1 MENLPGDMAQNSKI
15 TRHRPQSAEPRSWT
29 LLLVGALGN
38 IVSFRLT
45 KTLVVILTGGLTAI
59 FALVV
64 FATFSYYGMR
74 TENKKLR
81 KDLDKV
87 EADLVAANKAKELAL
102 VRLILLEAEGKR
114 GEEKNEPPFD
124 QNTPVQISQPGK
136 SPAPPIQDTKKA
148 ASKVV
153 KPITKPSPPQV
164 TETAQAQKSASSES
178 LLIKKLQIWQDAE
191 SDSVRFKFSLTNI
204 DPHGRRIKGY
214 TFVVLKPEKGSQ
226 EPFRVSPWASLEDGR
241 PALFK
246 KGQYFSIARFKFVS
260 GTFLGVERAE
270 PFKTAT
276 VYVYSETGDLMLE
289 QVYHVDKILRA

>member
-1 MENLPGDMAQNSKI
+1 MENLPGNMAQDSKI
-15 TRHRPQSAEPRSWT
+15 TKHRPLSAEPKSWT

-45 KTLVVILTGGLTAI
+45 KTLVVILTGGLAAI
-59 FALVV
+59 FAFVM

-74 TENKKLR
+74 TENKELR

-87 EADLVAANKAKELAL
+87 GADLVAANKAKELSL
-102 VRLILLEAEGKR
+102 VRLILLEAEAKHGEGKD
-114 GEEKNEPPFD
+114 EPPFD
-124 QNTPVQISQPGK
+124 QNTPAQVSQLEK
-136 SPAPPIQDTKKA
+136 SPA
-148 ASKVV
+148 
-153 KPITKPSPPQV
+153 QV

-214 TFVVLKPEKGSQ
+214 TFIVLKPEKGSQ
-226 EPFRVSPWASLEDGR
+226 EPFRVSPWTSLEDGR
-241 PALFK
+241 PTPFK

-260 GTFLGVERAE
+260 GTFLGVERVE

-276 VYVYSETGDLMLE
+276 IYVYSETGNLMVE

>member
-1 MENLPGDMAQNSKI
+1 MENLPGDMAQDSKI

-38 IVSFRLT
+38 IISFRLT

-59 FALVV
+59 FAFVV

-74 TENKKLR
+74 TENKELR

-102 VRLILLEAEGKR
+102 VRLILLGAEGER
-114 GEEKNEPPFD
+114 GEE
-124 QNTPVQISQPGK
+124 PVQISQLEG
-136 SPAPPIQDTKKA
+136 SPAPPIQDTKEA
-148 ASKVV
+148 VSKVV

-164 TETAQAQKSASSES
+164 TETAQAQEPASSES
-178 LLIKKLQIWQDAE
+178 LLIEKFQIWKDAE

-214 TFVVLKPEKGSQ
+214 TFVVLKPEKGFR
-226 EPFRVSPWASLEDGR
+226 EPFRVSPWTSLEDGR

-246 KGQYFSIARFKFVS
+246 KGQYFSIARFKFVA
-260 GTFLGVERAE
+260 GTFLGVETVE
-270 PFKTAT
+270 PFETAT
-276 VYVYSETGDLMLE
+276 IYVYSETGDLMVE
-289 QVYHVDKILRA
+289 QVYRVDKILRA